1 MLFVKVKILK
11 NIITKTWV
19 SKDLM
24 RATPENLSI
33 PLDKLPQDIPSTSQ
47 AKEDF
52 GSSPVFL

>member
-1 MLFVKVKILK
+1 MLIVKVKILK

-33 PLDKLPQDIPSTSQ
+33 PLDKLP
-47 AKEDF
+47 
-52 GSSPVFL
+52 